1 MNCYNFDELMRI
13 IFNTVISKHLQRIKI
28 SIKAH
33 RPKMYDA
40 AVDAN

>member
-1 MNCYNFDELMRI
+1 MNCSNFDELMRI
-13 IFNTVISKHLQRIKI
+13 IFNTLISKYIRRIKI

-33 RPKMYDA
+33 QPKIYDA